1 MQLTSSAASPI
12 PGSGLSE
19 RSIALKNPSSKIF
32 FIAGCIL
39 LGIVLLIFLISLFW
53 TPYDPSATDPASKL
67 MAPSAA
73 HLFGTDNFG
82 RDTLSRVMDASKY
95 TVFISFAGV
104 AIALA
109 LGLVTGIP
117 AGYYGG
123 WTDRGIMLLSN
134 SIMCFPGILL
144 ALVAVAV
151 AGPSMYNVVWA
162 LGLVFAPTFARV
174 CRIGT
179 MELKQR
185 DYIIHARV
193 MGIRS
198 PRIMALHILPNLTG
212 SLLPATVI
220 GLANMTLFESGMSY
234 LGLGVQPPDASFG
247 KLLAD
252 AQSYMTRAPWLVIF
266 PSLMLVIYILGLYF
280 VSEGIRVR
288 SGKGGN

>member
-1 MQLTSSAASPI
+1 M
-12 PGSGLSE
+12 
-19 RSIALKNPSSKIF
+19 KNPSSKIF
-32 FIAGCIL
+32 FTAGFIL
-39 LGIVLLIFLISLFW
+39 LGIVLGTFIVSLFW

-67 MAPSAA
+67 MAPSAM

-104 AIALA
+104 AIALI
-109 LGLVTGIP
+109 LGLLTGIP

-193 MGIRS
+193 MGISS
-198 PRIMALHILPNLTG
+198 PRIMSVHILPNLLG

-252 AQSYMTRAPWLVIF
+252 SQSYMTRAPWLVIF
-266 PSLMLVIYILGLYF
+266 PSLMLILYILGLYF

-288 SGKGGN
+288 SQKGGN